1 MKSFDTVL
9 ETAKSFGPVGLA
21 VVGVV
26 IVGVVVYKK
35 FKKRILITVNDVTPN
50 CAHTSPTSDPTPVEG
65 SKINITLKNKLSKPA
80 AVTFHFKCGDI
91 RSKKFYTILSPKE
104 EKTMDVFDNLYVE
117 NDKLVFIVDKVKIA
131 SK

>member
-35 FKKRILITVNDVTPN
+35 FKKRILITVNDVTSN
-50 CAHTSPTSDPTPVEG
+50 GTNTSTSDITPGEG